1 MFQVP
6 LKWVKALTAVSLVAA
21 FSASSAMAAD
31 AGDSWKAVRE
41 AGVLRCGA
49 ATSPPYVM
57 RDPRTGDYSGLFP
70 DLCKQFGEQVLK
82 VKVQFVDTSWDNIVA
97 GLQSQKWDL
106 SLALNDTPERRK
118 AISFSKPAIGYS
130 VNFAYN
136 SKNPKLA
143 AGVAGMAD
151 IDKPGISV
159 AVMSGTAQD
168 KAISAVLKQATIVR
182 LPGFDE
188 TRLSLM
194 AKRSDFLADDSM
206 TNTLLTSAHPDWAKT
221 FTPTPKLA
229 EQGINLGVN
238 KNTPAEDIAVLDAF
252 IEAKIASGEMDK
264 MAKHAVDIS
273 LAASN

>member
-6 LKWVKALTAVSLVAA
+6 SKWLKALAAVSLLVAVPA
-21 FSASSAMAAD
+21 ASALAAD
-31 AGDSWKAVRE
+31 ASDSWKAVRE

-70 DLCKQFGEQVLK
+70 ELCKQFGEQVLK

-97 GLQSQKWDL
+97 GLQSEKWDL

-118 AISFSKPAIGYS
+118 AITFSKPAIGYS
-130 VNFAYN
+130 VNFAY
-136 SKNPKLA
+136 SGRNPKLA
-143 AGVAGMAD
+143 GGVNSMAD
-151 IDKPGISV
+151 VDKPGINV

-168 KAISAVLKQATIVR
+168 KAVSAVLKQARIVR

-194 AKRSDFLADDSM
+194 SKRADFLADDSM

-229 EQGINLGVN
+229 EQGINLGLN
-238 KNTPAEDIAVLDAF
+238 KNTPAADIAVLDAF
-252 IEAKIASGEMDK
+252 IEAKISSGEMDK
-264 MAKHAVDIS
+264 LTQQAVDVS

>member
-6 LKWVKALTAVSLVAA
+6 LKWVKALAAVSLVAA
-21 FSASSAMAAD
+21 FPAGSALAAD
-31 AGDSWKAVRE
+31 ASDSWKAVRE

-57 RDPRTGDYSGLFP
+57 RDPRTGSYSGLFP
-70 DLCKQFGEQVLK
+70 ELCKQFGEQVLK

-97 GLQSQKWDL
+97 GLQSEKWDL

-118 AISFSKPAIGYS
+118 AIAFSKPAIGYS
-130 VNFAYN
+130 VNFAYS
-136 SKNPKLA
+136 SKNPKLGG
-143 AGVAGMAD
+143 GVNTMAD

-168 KAISAVLKQATIVR
+168 KAVSAVLKQAKIVR

-194 AKRSDFLADDSM
+194 SKRTDFLADDSM

-238 KNTPAEDIAVLDAF
+238 KNTPAADIAVLDAF
-252 IEAKIASGEMDK
+252 IEEKISSGEMDTLTQQ
-264 MAKHAVDIS
+264 AVDVS
-273 LAASN
+273 LATSN